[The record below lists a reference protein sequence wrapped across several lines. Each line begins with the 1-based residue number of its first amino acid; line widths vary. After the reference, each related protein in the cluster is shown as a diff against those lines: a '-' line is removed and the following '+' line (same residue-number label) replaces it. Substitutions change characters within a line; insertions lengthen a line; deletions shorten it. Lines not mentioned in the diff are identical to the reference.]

1 MASVCADLQTW
12 ISGGLPDVR
21 LIADEDLQGWQRY
34 PDCVADQAVSA
45 VPGEREGELLQ
56 YSPGTTGRPKG
67 IKRALQ
73 HTSPDRAVDILGC
86 WPSWGSPVTA
96 STSVRLAFIT
106 PHPRSG
112 RARCNA
118 RAERL
123 S

>member
-73 HTSPDRAVDILGC
+73 HTSPDRAVDILAPLLAIVGITGDC
-86 WPSWGSPVTA
+86 VYLSPAPLYHTAPSQWS
-96 STSVRLAFIT
+96 SSVQR
-106 PHPRSG
+106 
-112 RARCNA
+112 
-118 RAERL
+118 
-123 S
+123 